1 VCTCVCVSASVWQH
15 DPRVEHTRESI
26 LSPHSISLYT
36 PHISLYASFV
46 ALLKVDY
53 HDPSV
58 VSPRG
63 VTALQQAGAK
73 SFDKREARKVDEGS
87 AASPADRDKSPI
99 CDSRVA
105 RGKVLVRL
113 VLLRA
118 WRRLAPVQSVDS
130 PPLAATAQVAGNGRR
145 SAEPEVVGDAD
156 AAVMQEKVAQAVAQV
171 LSKGSITGTSNGALS
186 ARSRPDLAG
195 GSGDGRRS
203 TGRTPPKTPRG
214 GVGEGVTDGALSARG
229 RPDLA
234 GGSRDGRRPTG
245 RTPPRTPRGGV
256 GGVGPGRGLLTG
268 HKGSPPE
275 PGAPIPQLGFVTCT
289 RVHAAA
295 HVCAWRWRMCVQ
307 CMEGGAQVRAVGTGA
322 VVALITMRVVCFHS
336 VFCSLHVAVWH
347 SCFGLDVCRWGEPSP
362 HTHRGGSADGKDA
375 GMGVTVVS
383 GSSWIALRH
392 AVPDP

>member
-1 VCTCVCVSASVWQH
+1 MSGRSRMREPLPWSDTDLRIMVCYLATHTPRKAVLTLVPASA
-15 DPRVEHTRESI
+15 P
-26 LSPHSISLYT
+26 
-36 PHISLYASFV
+36 
-46 ALLKVDY
+46 
-53 HDPSV
+53 
-58 VSPRG
+58 
-63 VTALQQAGAK
+63 TALQ
-73 SFDKREARKVDEGS
+73 
-87 AASPADRDKSPI
+87 
-99 CDSRVA
+99 
-105 RGKVLVRL
+105 
-113 VLLRA
+113 
-118 WRRLAPVQSVDS
+118 
-130 PPLAATAQVAGNGRR
+130 
-145 SAEPEVVGDAD
+145 
-156 AAVMQEKVAQAVAQV
+156 
-171 LSKGSITGTSNGALS
+171 
-186 ARSRPDLAG
+186 
-195 GSGDGRRS
+195 
-203 TGRTPPKTPRG
+203 
-214 GVGEGVTDGALSARG
+214 
-229 RPDLA
+229 
-234 GGSRDGRRPTG
+234 RPTG

-256 GGVGPGRGLLTG
+256 GGGGPGRGLLTG